1 LSVSL
6 SLAALARIF
15 DPVPVFWNRTSSIGG
30 ARAHVRRPIAP
41 TSWARRLAGVLLVF
55 SLTGLSPAAAQDQA
69 KDVPENLQPEA
80 IQELVDR
87 LDPDQVDA
95 LSSLMRL
102 ITEGSQTATTGQG
115 PGASVPLLDRL
126 DAFADRFT
134 AMMAGY
140 FTSIPDLVQAVIGS
154 IGALLQGEIA
164 GPFIPFFGLVLA
176 LAALGFAAEMV
187 FNRITRARRDA
198 VRTSTPESLFQTV
211 KMVSTRFALDA
222 GGLFIFA
229 LVVLVGGRIAG
240 SATPAAGLAMQ
251 AVFLI
256 VLMPRLIGAVLRFA
270 LAPHRPELRLVRAND
285 WTATFIYKNL
295 VTIFAFV
302 GAALF
307 LRNLMVLAGYDL
319 GEAFRFFVG
328 LAFNA
333 WILLIIW
340 KARNGLTDIILGDE
354 DQPSTGLERM
364 AYFWPFFSMA
374 FVAFNWLL
382 VRVSVVTGEGGVS
395 GEQSLGVITLVL
407 FAPFLD
413 TMVRGIVSH
422 VVPPMQGE
430 GPVAE
435 AAHLETRHSYIRI
448 ARVALLAVLIL
459 SVARIYGVNLVSFGG
474 EGGSTLG
481 QDAVG
486 FLLILAAGYLAW
498 ELVSL
503 WVNHQLAKDSPPVVS
518 ESDDAEMGGAG
529 KSRIATI
536 LPLIRVASQ
545 ITIMVLTVLLALAQ
559 IGVNITPLLAGAG
572 VLGLAVGF
580 GAQTLVR
587 DVVSGVFFLMD
598 DAFRLGEYIDT
609 GGVQGTIEKI
619 SIRSIQLRGAN
630 GPIHIVPYGEIP
642 QLTNMSRDWV
652 IMKLRF
658 TVPFDTDVEKVR
670 KLFKKIGQDMMAM
683 DEFKDDIIAP
693 FKGQGVAD
701 VDDVGIVVR
710 GKFTTKPGK
719 QFGVRKEVYR
729 RVQQAFEENGIQFAR
744 REVRV
749 QLPPAVQDLP
759 EDQKQQIATAAA
771 GAAEP
776 PKAPAPAT

>member
-1 LSVSL
+1 M
-6 SLAALARIF
+6 ALVI
-15 DPVPVFWNRTSSIGG
+15 TG
-30 ARAHVRRPIAP
+30 IA
-41 TSWARRLAGVLLVF
+41 
-55 SLTGLSPAAAQDQA
+55 PAAAQDQS

-95 LSSLMRL
+95 LSQLMRL
-102 ITEGSQTATTGQG
+102 ITEGTQSAAPAQTSA
-115 PGASVPLLDRL
+115 ASIPLLDQL
-126 DAFADRFT
+126 DAFFDRFV
-134 AMMAGY
+134 AMIAG
-140 FTSIPDLVQAVIGS
+140 FFIAIPDLVEAVIGS
-154 IGALLQGEIA
+154 IGALLQGQLA
-164 GPFIPFFGLVLA
+164 GPFIPFLGLVLA

-187 FNRITRARRDA
+187 FNRITRGRRDA
-198 VRTSTPESLFQTV
+198 VRTSKPESLFETV

-222 GGLFIFA
+222 GGLFAFA
-229 LVVLVGGRIAG
+229 LVVLIGGRIAAT
-240 SATPAAGLAMQ
+240 ATPAAGLAMQ
-251 AVFLI
+251 AILLI
-256 VLMPRLIGAVLRFA
+256 VFMPRFIGAVLRFA
-270 LAPHRPELRLVRAND
+270 LAPNRPELRLVRAND

-295 VTIFAFV
+295 ISLFAVV
-302 GAALF
+302 GVALF
-307 LRNLMVLAGYDL
+307 FTNLMVLAGYDL
-319 GEAFRFFVG
+319 GEVFRFFVG
-328 LAFNA
+328 LAVNL

-340 KARNGLTDIILGDE
+340 KARKGLTDIILGDE
-354 DQPSTGLERM
+354 DQPSSGLERM
-364 AYFWPFFSMA
+364 AYFWPYFSMA

-382 VRVSVVTGEGGVS
+382 VRVSVVSGQGGVTS
-395 GEQSLGVITLVL
+395 EQSLGVITLVL

-448 ARVALLAVLIL
+448 ARVALLAALIL
-459 SVARIYGVNLVSFGG
+459 SIARIYGVDLLSFGG
-474 EGGSTLG
+474 ESGSTVG
-481 QDAVG
+481 QEAVG

-503 WVNHQLAKDSPPVVS
+503 WVNHQLAKDSPPAADD
-518 ESDDAEMGGAG
+518 SDDAEMGGAG

-536 LPLIRVASQ
+536 LPLLKVTLQ
-545 ITIMVLTVLLALAQ
+545 ITIMVLTTLLALAQ

-719 QFGVRKEVYR
+719 QFGVRKEVYK

-776 PKAPAPAT
+776 PKAPA